1 MGKFDAKLLE
11 ETTTISDVIPREVY
25 QKAERE
31 RQKFYKKFLDE
42 RFAEFEKLLAK
53 MERESCEP
61 QNLTQND
68 EDERV

>member
-11 ETTTISDVIPREVY
+11 ETTKISDVIPREVY

-42 RFAEFEKLLAK
+42 KFAEFEKLLDEMMK
-53 MERESCEP
+53 DEESESWS
-61 QNLTQND
+61 TND

>member
-42 RFAEFEKLLAK
+42 RFTEFEKLLAK
-53 MERESCEP
+53 MEWESCEP